1 MTGFKTN
8 SGEHLLIEWKIP
20 ARQARYHKDGTWFM
34 PLERFPGALCDPK
47 GYIIFNSRHD
57 YESAHYL
64 EIGERLNVRQGICK
78 LPGYVR
84 VR

>member
-1 MTGFKTN
+1 MLF
-8 SGEHLLIEWKIP
+8 
-20 ARQARYHKDGTWFM
+20 A
-34 PLERFPGALCDPK
+34 RFPGALCNPK
-47 GYIIFNSRHD
+47 GYIIFNSQHD

-64 EIGERLNVRQGICK
+64 EIDERLNVRQGICK